1 MKEAAAQSF
10 PPTNEEGDEKSV
22 SMCDGGG
29 VMILQGK
36 VEIPEPIA
44 RGMSS
49 EQGVADGKILHHE
62 VLCIV
67 LY

>member
-1 MKEAAAQSF
+1 MHAGVKEAAAQSF

-22 SMCDGGG
+22 SMYDGGG
-29 VMILQGK
+29 VMIFQGK

-49 EQGVADGKILHHE
+49 EQYTGSRR
-62 VLCIV
+62 
-67 LY
+67 

>member
-1 MKEAAAQSF
+1 MHAGVKEAAAQRF

-29 VMILQGK
+29 VMILEGK

-49 EQGVADGKILHHE
+49 EQ
-62 VLCIV
+62 
-67 LY
+67 